1 MDSDGDEFED
11 YDYSG
16 DDHWYGLD
24 PHWAT
29 DTQGD
34 DSLHQYRVEF
44 AQEME
49 RRLDLRRQ
57 TWTWFDI
64 KWSEDPRYYDAVE
77 DWDGGDML
85 SITPPE
91 CNIDP
96 RPILHDRR
104 WTDLRIRD
112 RGKELCTGELRPE
125 NFTSWSLG
133 AIYQRMTDI
142 DKLLL
147 HIKDIWPVK
156 MFELDDQPA
165 SARVVLK
172 DAPDSHHVELARSLL
187 IEHDMLR
194 GIAHQHSRSFLRPLC
209 LISLPPEVLGLV
221 VQYLDNN
228 TDEDPENF
236 ESKHSRNGSP
246 NIRRLRLT
254 CKTLNLVS
262 SPRLLHRVTVR
273 MTKSSLDR
281 LKFVAERP
289 HLRNGIERVRI
300 SLGYF
305 CAAVAAN
312 PRNFTDYAVWMLRF
326 ALHRQDRQGLS
337 IIGNIIHNDDALRR
351 YNQLSG
357 ILSSWEKLLGTPR
370 DGADGEQRW
379 LALFRQQHALVEMY
393 EAYKLSFEEYESVR
407 QNFVHEVANALS
419 KMPLLTRLEVS
430 DHLWRS
436 FADTTVWYDLQE
448 ALKCDENL
456 MKGDLYRGL
465 FTKPM
470 QWDRLAQLSLVWDGP
485 SLKTSPPVDI
495 LGQLF
500 PLLGR
505 LGVKLTKVDINITSP
520 PKFEVLRPTQVEAQQ
535 DILKLLRN
543 MWFLRFEIKPLADWM
558 NYDREEADEYF
569 EPRRWDARSTDALA
583 GLDTFLDALL
593 DTKSLRKIILD
604 FESLMTENVSGDWYL
619 PSIMKPR
626 QWARPLELSMNSV
639 CLDSTRLSRFIG
651 DGPVHLRQF
660 VNIHMARGTWTEA
673 LDVMHQ
679 KYDLGAYNAPKT
691 SFTATDQFLDLH
703 GAEVPHMDWTQQDN
717 AFGAAF
723 SNRPSAASQAYMY
736 INHQRE
742 ENPFRPFVQHVVV

>member
-11 YDYSG
+11 YDYTG
-16 DDHWYGLD
+16 DDHWDGFH

-49 RRLDLRRQ
+49 RRLGLRRQ
-57 TWTWFDI
+57 TWNWFDI

-77 DWDGGDML
+77 YWDGGDMM

-142 DKLLL
+142 DELLL

-156 MFELDDQPA
+156 MFDLDDQPA

-194 GIAHQHSRSFLRPLC
+194 GITHQHSRSFLRPLC

-228 TDEDPENF
+228 TDEDPENV
-236 ESKHSRNGSP
+236 E
-246 NIRRLRLT
+246 I
-254 CKTLNLVS
+254 
-262 SPRLLHRVTVR
+262 
-273 MTKSSLDR
+273 
-281 LKFVAERP
+281 
-289 HLRNGIERVRI
+289 
-300 SLGYF
+300 
-305 CAAVAAN
+305 AAN

-326 ALHRQDRQGLS
+326 ALHRQDIQGLS
-337 IIGNIIHNDDALRR
+337 IIVNIIHNDDALRR

-357 ILSSWEKLLGTPR
+357 ILSSWENLLDTPR

-448 ALKCDENL
+448 ALECDENL

-505 LGVKLTKVDINITSP
+505 LGVQLTKVDINITSP

-543 MWFLRFEIKPLADWM
+543 MWFLRFEIKPLADWD
-558 NYDREEADEYF
+558 NYDQEQDDESFRLFQELVSAVHHEAEAMDAAARVVNEF
-569 EPRRWDARSTDALA
+569 RVPRFD
-583 GLDTFLDALL
+583 
-593 DTKSLRKIILD
+593 
-604 FESLMTENVSGDWYL
+604 
-619 PSIMKPR
+619 
-626 QWARPLELSMNSV
+626 
-639 CLDSTRLSRFIG
+639 
-651 DGPVHLRQF
+651 
-660 VNIHMARGTWTEA
+660 
-673 LDVMHQ
+673 
-679 KYDLGAYNAPKT
+679 KT
-691 SFTATDQFLDLH
+691 
-703 GAEVPHMDWTQQDN
+703 
-717 AFGAAF
+717 
-723 SNRPSAASQAYMY
+723 
-736 INHQRE
+736 
-742 ENPFRPFVQHVVV
+742 

>member
-1 MDSDGDEFED
+1 M
-11 YDYSG
+11 
-16 DDHWYGLD
+16 
-24 PHWAT
+24 
-29 DTQGD
+29 
-34 DSLHQYRVEF
+34 
-44 AQEME
+44 
-49 RRLDLRRQ
+49 
-57 TWTWFDI
+57 FD
-64 KWSEDPRYYDAVE
+64 
-77 DWDGGDML
+77 
-85 SITPPE
+85 
-91 CNIDP
+91 
-96 RPILHDRR
+96 
-104 WTDLRIRD
+104 
-112 RGKELCTGELRPE
+112 
-125 NFTSWSLG
+125 
-133 AIYQRMTDI
+133 
-142 DKLLL
+142 
-147 HIKDIWPVK
+147 
-156 MFELDDQPA
+156 LDDQPA

-194 GIAHQHSRSFLRPLC
+194 GIAHQHSRSSVRPLC

-221 VQYLDNN
+221 VPYLDNN
-228 TDEDPENF
+228 TDEDPENV
-236 ESKHSRNGSP
+236 ESKHSRNGST

-254 CKTLNLVS
+254 CKTLNL
-262 SPRLLHRVTVR
+262 
-273 MTKSSLDR
+273 
-281 LKFVAERP
+281 
-289 HLRNGIERVRI
+289 
-300 SLGYF
+300 
-305 CAAVAAN
+305 
-312 PRNFTDYAVWMLRF
+312 
-326 ALHRQDRQGLS
+326 
-337 IIGNIIHNDDALRR
+337 
-351 YNQLSG
+351 
-357 ILSSWEKLLGTPR
+357 
-370 DGADGEQRW
+370 RW

-393 EAYKLSFEEYESVR
+393 EAYKLSFEDYESVR

-419 KMPLLTRLEVS
+419 KMPFLTRLEVS

-448 ALKCDENL
+448 ALECDENL

-485 SLKTSPPVDI
+485 SLQTSPPVDI

-505 LGVKLTKVDINITSP
+505 LGVQLTKVDINITSP

-535 DILKLLRN
+535 DISKLLRN
-543 MWFLRFEIKPLADWM
+543 MWFFRFEIKPLADWD
-558 NYDREEADEYF
+558 NYDQEQDDESF
-569 EPRRWDARSTDALA
+569 RSRCWDFRLAHALA

-604 FESLMTENVSGDWYL
+604 FESLMRGNLSRDWYL

-679 KYDLGAYNAPKT
+679 KYDLGDYNAPKT
-691 SFTATDQFLDLH
+691 SFTATDEFLDLH
-703 GAEVPHMDWTQQDN
+703 GAEVQHMDWTQQGN
-717 AFGAAF
+717 AFGAVF
-723 SNRPSAASQAYMY
+723 SNRPSVSQAYLY